1 MNSTLAPKR
10 GTKERDDVVIL
21 RKSTRLQGCIHSE
34 KVHTRNPRGG
44 QKKSA
49 QRDKMSSDAQSCSD
63 ETKTDDQG
71 IAAGMMKLVIVCA
84 HVQKAAA
91 TEVPMAASNF
101 PSCKVGLLLA
111 RLQ

>member
-21 RKSTRLQGCIHSE
+21 RKSTQLQGRIHSE
-34 KVHTRNPRGG
+34 KVRTRNPHGG

-49 QRDKMSSDAQSCSD
+49 RRDKMSLDAQSCSD

-71 IAAGMMKLVIVCA
+71 IAAGMMKLAIVCA

-91 TEVPMAASNF
+91 SEVPMAASNL
-101 PSCKVGLLLA
+101 PSRNVGLFLA